1 LHDFFIFGQ
10 RHPLRRSSYY
20 DDPMADTSEMGTI
33 QGVVLGRR
41 FLAATVLVPRSVVEH
56 LNMDAMAVLAVIR
69 NEAQATG
76 RCTLPVARIAKSA
89 NVGRAKV
96 RAVIRLAE
104 SLGLIAIEAAPD
116 RKRVII
122 NRSVKSRF

>member
-1 LHDFFIFGQ
+1 MADMGETIQ
-10 RHPLRRSSYY
+10 RVVWGRRS
-20 DDPMADTSEMGTI
+20 
-33 QGVVLGRR
+33 
-41 FLAATVLVPRSVVEH
+41 LAATVLFPPSVAEH

-69 NEAQATG
+69 NEAEASG
-76 RCTLPVARIAKSA
+76 RCTLPVARIAERA

-104 SLGLIAIEAAPD
+104 SLGLIAIEAATD

-122 NRSVKSRF
+122 NRSVRSRC